1 VLARHE
7 ASGCRMS
14 LVPPVKEAVNVAMR
28 MTGVGMKLTNR
39 EAPNSA
45 LAKNY
50 SSLRAVLGVQGSRV
64 GCVRIS

>member
-1 VLARHE
+1 
-7 ASGCRMS
+7 MS

-28 MTGVGMKLTNR
+28 ITRVGMKLTNR

-50 SSLRAVLGVQGSRV
+50 SSFRAVLGVQGSRV
-64 GCVRIS
+64 GV